1 MRLSHIFA
9 VLDGF
14 NFTQMHLA
22 EVKLLKLT
30 LLAAQV
36 IYRSASELV
45 MRYSVSHDSVL
56 LSDALLLTNF
66 TDLGHVSFVMEKR
79 VVMVRGCTIVNCR
92 LKTHFEV
99 RCAH

>member
-1 MRLSHIFA
+1 
-9 VLDGF
+9 
-14 NFTQMHLA
+14 MHLA

-36 IYRSASELV
+36 IYRGASELV
-45 MRYSVSHDSVL
+45 MRHPVSHDSVL
-56 LSDALLLTNF
+56 LSDALLLANF
-66 TDLGHVSFVMEKR
+66 TDLGHVSFVVEER
-79 VVMVRGCTIVNCR
+79 VVMIRGCTIVNCR